1 MNWIDI
7 TNAFRDAA
15 SSGKWPNVKAYTD
28 EGVYLLNDRDNWH
41 LNYATIILDL
51 ENAEI
56 STDTTK
62 FNGVLWYIDRQE
74 RGRKDINNII
84 SDAIAT
90 LGEMARYIANTNDFD
105 LTIGL
110 ATPFQDRFADECAG
124 ASLSLSVT
132 IVNNSICN

>member
-1 MNWIDI
+1 MNWIDVS
-7 TNAFRDAA
+7 NAFRAA
-15 SSGKWPNVKAYTD
+15 CESGRWMNVKAYTD

-56 STDTTK
+56 TNDYTK
-62 FNGVLWYIDRQE
+62 FNIIVWYIDRQE

-90 LGEMARYIANTNDFD
+90 LGEMARYVANTNDFD
-105 LTIGL
+105 LEFGL

-132 IVNNSICN
+132 IVNNPIC